1 MNASPT
7 TTSMPRTL
15 PAEHR
20 ERLTKPAGEVSIPL
34 GTRFWIIRTGTLR
47 KDDPAFG
54 VNVST
59 VGGRHHAPPVPL
71 GPHPA
76 AGPVRSVRQWQ
87 YAVTAPMNGR
97 RARSDRAWIA
107 AHRER
112 RDDPCRRHRRPRGG
126 SQGHRPHDAAAEGQR
141 PAGARQGGAGDRD
154 RLEADPL
161 PEESSATTT
170 PTGARSCAACRTSRR
185 ASSVTAAELMISPA
199 LTVGAGTT
207 LAQAARTMART
218 KVKRLPVVDHAGRL
232 EGVVSRA
239 DLLKVFL
246 RDDEQIAEEV
256 RREVVAYLFP
266 GPASAVRA
274 EVQDGVGRTAL
285 RPGTGHVPGSRG
297 RAARLSRRGGRGR
310 GVRTR
315 PARPLRGARNA
326 VSP

>member
-1 MNASPT
+1 M
-7 TTSMPRTL
+7 
-15 PAEHR
+15 
-20 ERLTKPAGEVSIPL
+20 
-34 GTRFWIIRTGTLR
+34 
-47 KDDPAFG
+47 
-54 VNVST
+54 
-59 VGGRHHAPPVPL
+59 
-71 GPHPA
+71 
-76 AGPVRSVRQWQ
+76 
-87 YAVTAPMNGR
+87 
-97 RARSDRAWIA
+97 
-107 AHRER
+107 
-112 RDDPCRRHRRPRGG
+112 
-126 SQGHRPHDAAAEGQR
+126 
-141 PAGARQGGAGDRD
+141 
-154 RLEADPL
+154 
-161 PEESSATTT
+161 
-170 PTGARSCAACRTSRR
+170 
-185 ASSVTAAELMISPA
+185 TAAELMISPA